1 VIIIF
6 KQSNAGKTGMHVD
19 NFFHVIFACTRP
31 PDYNPFNCIFTP
43 IQFLC
48 QQNVLLVLYRSYPD
62 IQKVSPIIFDAGSRN
77 YYGIGQL
84 LGEGWNV
91 GKKFLQQE

>member
-1 VIIIF
+1 
-6 KQSNAGKTGMHVD
+6 M
-19 NFFHVIFACTRP
+19 
-31 PDYNPFNCIFTP
+31 
-43 IQFLC
+43 
-48 QQNVLLVLYRSYPD
+48 LYRSYPD